1 MEKFLHFAAN
11 PVGRDYAVGDIH
23 GHFSRLQQ
31 ALEQL
36 GFNPDCD
43 RLFSVGD
50 LIDRGPQSE
59 ESLQWLDQPWFFAVQ
74 GNHEVL
80 AVQLD
85 AGQWL
90 DKTNYRSS
98 GGGWLLD
105 ATDAKRHLY
114 AQRFAQMPVAMEVE
128 TANGLIGLVHAD
140 CPFPAWNQLRAYLSG
155 EAPADKR
162 TDEIFQWSR
171 SRLKRNDRRG
181 VDGVR
186 AMIVGHT
193 PLRVPKRLGNVYHID
208 TAGWS
213 EGYFSFV
220 DLATLEV
227 LPARSAPS
235 GAAAD
240 VSRRNRPAHASRRP
254 SAPVDT
260 PPR

>member
-1 MEKFLHFAAN
+1 MEKFVHFAAN
-11 PVGRDYAVGDIH
+11 QIGRDYAVGDIH
-23 GHFSRLQQ
+23 GHFSRLQL

-36 GFNPDCD
+36 GFNPACD

-59 ESLQWLDQPWFFAVQ
+59 DSLQWLEQPWFFAVQ

-90 DKTNYRSS
+90 DEANYRSS

-105 ATDAKRHLY
+105 ASTEKRRLY
-114 AQRFAQMPVAMEVE
+114 ARRFAQMPVAMEVE
-128 TANGLIGLVHAD
+128 TDSGLIGLVHAD
-140 CPFPAWNQLRAYLSG
+140 CPFPAWAQLRSYLQG
-155 EAPADKR
+155 DGLPDRR

-171 SRLKRNDRRG
+171 TRLKRNDRRG
-181 VDGVR
+181 VEGVR

-213 EGYFSFV
+213 EGYFSFI

-227 LPARSAPS
+227 LPVRAAE
-235 GAAAD
+235 GAAD
-240 VSRRNRPAHASRRP
+240 VSRRSPPARASRRP
-254 SAPVDT
+254 SVPADT